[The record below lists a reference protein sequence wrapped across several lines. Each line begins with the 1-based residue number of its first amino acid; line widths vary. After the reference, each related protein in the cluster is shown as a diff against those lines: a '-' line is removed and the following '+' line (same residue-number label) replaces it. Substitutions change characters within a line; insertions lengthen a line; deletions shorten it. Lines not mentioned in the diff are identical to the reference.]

1 VGPSDDSIKFILS
14 QAKKREPSNFVIKT
28 RYKTVNRNRNQDSRS
43 SSTNRTMIPGFG
55 SDLKIGETES
65 KRTSLVRKLNS
76 NV

>member
-1 VGPSDDSIKFILS
+1 MGPSDESIKFILS

-28 RYKTVNRNRNQDSRS
+28 RYKTVNRNQNSRS

-55 SDLKIGETES
+55 SDFKIGETES
-65 KRTSLVRKLNS
+65 KRTSLVRKMNS